1 MDKSQRLNQ
10 MYEYARANG
19 MCKNKRSF
27 AEVLGIDSGNLS
39 KAFGNDTKYMTD
51 SLLIR
56 VNNALGNVFSFDW
69 LLTGRGD
76 MLMPVPQTANVNV
89 STGDNIH
96 HNSGNVATHGA
107 HITNITT
114 IPPTTPAIPT
124 TPPATPA
131 TPSATTP
138 ATPATS
144 TIPTMPAIPT
154 TPAIPAT
161 DDDKDRLIAQLQA
174 QIATLQARVATLQAQ
189 IDAQH
194 EHTDLLQAL
203 QAQIATLQSQIAE
216 LKADKQ
222 NLMQLLTNLT
232 QNK

>member
-10 MYEYARANG
+10 MYEYARTNG

-76 MLMPVPQTANVNV
+76 MLMPIPQTTNVNV
-89 STGDNIH
+89 DMGDNIH

-114 IPPTTPAIPT
+114 TPTTPAMTI
-124 TPPATPA
+124 PATPA
-131 TPSATTP
+131 S
-138 ATPATS
+138 
-144 TIPTMPAIPT
+144 
-154 TPAIPAT
+154 
-161 DDDKDRLIAQLQA
+161 DNDKDLLIAQLQA
-174 QIATLQARVATLQAQ
+174 QIATLQAQLATLQAQ
-189 IDAQH
+189 LDAQH
-194 EHTDLLQAL
+194 DNADLLQS
-203 QAQIATLQSQIAE
+203 QIATLQAQIAE

>member
-76 MLMPVPQTANVNV
+76 MLIPTPQTTNVNV
-89 STGDNIH
+89 DMGDNIH

-107 HITNITT
+107 HITNITN
-114 IPPTTPAIPT
+114 IPAT
-124 TPPATPA
+124 TPA

-138 ATPATS
+138 ATS
-144 TIPTMPAIPT
+144 TIPTTPSTA

-174 QIATLQARVATLQAQ
+174 QIVTLQARVATLQAQ
-189 IDAQH
+189 INAQH
-194 EHTDLLQAL
+194 EHTDMLQAL
-203 QAQIATLQSQIAE
+203 QAQIATLQAQIAE